1 MKKIIKPLNVRDE
14 RPKKGLWAPG
24 HYVVRRHECNE
35 YFTGDKN
42 AIMCAPCAYKDDKKV
57 K

>member
-1 MKKIIKPLNVRDE
+1 MKKTIKPLNVRDE

-24 HYVVRRHECNE
+24 HYVDRCCECNK
-35 YFTGDKN
+35 YFIGDKN
-42 AIMCAPCAYKDDKKV
+42 AIMCAKCAYKDEV